1 MLAFSFARPPPTK
14 NGSILILLIE
24 YLRNL
29 LLEKMQEIAE
39 MKNNDVKKL
48 LDGYKK
54 ELHTIYGGLL
64 DD

>member
-1 MLAFSFARPPPTK
+1 MTSEQK
-14 NGSILILLIE
+14 EI
-24 YLRNL
+24 LRNL

-54 ELHTIYGGLL
+54 ELHNIYSLL
-64 DD
+64 VG

>member
-1 MLAFSFARPPPTK
+1 MTNEQK
-14 NGSILILLIE
+14 EI
-24 YLRNL
+24 LRNL

-39 MKNNDVKKL
+39 MKNNDVRKL
-48 LDGYKK
+48 LDSYKK

>member
-1 MLAFSFARPPPTK
+1 MKLRKAVTMTNK
-14 NGSILILLIE
+14 QKEI
-24 YLRNL
+24 LRNL

-39 MKNNDVKKL
+39 IKNNDVKKL

-54 ELHTIYGGLL
+54 DLHTIYGGLL

>member
-1 MLAFSFARPPPTK
+1 MMKSRKAVIMTNEQK
-14 NGSILILLIE
+14 EI
-24 YLRNL
+24 LRNL

-39 MKNNDVKKL
+39 MKNNDVRKL

-54 ELHTIYGGLL
+54 DLHTIYGGLL

>member
-1 MLAFSFARPPPTK
+1 MTSEQK
-14 NGSILILLIE
+14 EI
-24 YLRNL
+24 LRNL

-39 MKNNDVKKL
+39 IKNNDIRKL

-54 ELHTIYGGLL
+54 DLHTIYGGLL

>member
-1 MLAFSFARPPPTK
+1 MTSEQK
-14 NGSILILLIE
+14 EI
-24 YLRNL
+24 LRNL

-39 MKNNDVKKL
+39 MKNNDIRKQ
-48 LDGYKK
+48 LDEYKK

>member
-1 MLAFSFARPPPTK
+1 MTNEQK
-14 NGSILILLIE
+14 EI
-24 YLRNL
+24 LRNL